1 MLSRFIG
8 RTKLLA
14 DLHELIA
21 EHRLVTLTGTGGS
34 GKTRLA
40 AEITGTT
47 FVELATIGRPEML
60 ARRIAEV
67 LEVEDRSARDI
78 AEVLRDH
85 LAGRKTVLV
94 LDNCEHLRDAVAELA
109 ACLLDGAPGLKILAT
124 SRERLGVPGER
135 VLVVPPLDVPPPNAR
150 MSTDY
155 ESVALLADRAPD
167 SLLTERNWPDVVR
180 LLHRVAGLPLAIE
193 LAAVR
198 LRAMPLH
205 EVVKRLDDEMKLLTR
220 NDRVALPH
228 HRTLRAVIDW
238 SHDLCTPSEQRLWA
252 QVSVFAGGWD
262 LAAAEAVGDS
272 EDVLDDLAGLVAKSI
287 VTFEDD
293 RYHLLEPLR
302 QYGAERLGADR
313 DAVLRRHLEHFAD
326 LVRRV
331 GEGWFT
337 DDELIGALRV
347 EMANVEVALET
358 SLCEP
363 GRALEL
369 EFQLARMH
377 SAFFASG
384 WPEQYRRLRRALE
397 TGADDHWHLDALAFA
412 GSLALALGRTEE
424 SAELLSEAKR
434 RDSTFSGVLYLRG
447 EQQWLLHGDHGALVT
462 MRAARDRAEPD
473 RRAIF
478 SVQVAMAS
486 ALLAGESEAGADL
499 ADLEKMLDG
508 NQITTAGLLVARG
521 VAELRFGSPDQACD
535 LLRQALERQR
545 ASGDQWGPVWAVE
558 ALAWATA
565 ATGNA
570 RRAAR
575 LLGASEAVQR
585 LTGRS
590 IAAHETFRQMRTQAV
605 ARARCPEYG
614 REHAAGAAL
623 KSFDEVYADV
633 FDEHAGPLTPAQ
645 LEVAKLV
652 AAGLTNREI
661 AARLHKS
668 QRTVETQVQQ
678 IFAALGVHRR
688 VMIAQRINVR

>member
-8 RTKLLA
+8 RTKLLT
-14 DLHELIA
+14 DLNELIT
-21 EHRLVTLTGTGGS
+21 EHRLVTLTGTGGA

-40 AEITGTT
+40 AEIAGTV
-47 FVELATIGRPEML
+47 FVELATIGQPDL
-60 ARRIAEV
+60 
-67 LEVEDRSARDI
+67 LELRV
-78 AEVLRDH
+78 AEVLRDRT
-85 LAGRKTVLV
+85 GRETVLV
-94 LDNCEHLRDAVAELA
+94 LDNCEHLRDAVADLVVR
-109 ACLLDGAPGLKILAT
+109 LLDGAPSLKIVAT

-135 VLVVPPLDVPPPNAR
+135 VLVVPPLDVPPSDGP
-150 MSTDY
+150 MSTAC

-167 SLLTERNWPDVVR
+167 WQLTAANWPDVVR
-180 LLHRVAGLPLAIE
+180 LLHRVAGLPLAVE

-198 LRAMPLH
+198 LRAMPLP
-205 EVVKRLDDEMKLLTR
+205 EVVKRLDDQIRLLTR

-238 SHDLCTPSEQRLWA
+238 SHDLCTPSEQQLWA
-252 QVSVFAGGWD
+252 QISVFAGGWD
-262 LAAAEAVGDS
+262 LAAAEAVSDN
-272 EDVLDDLAGLVAKSI
+272 ENVLDDLAGLVAKSI
-287 VTFEDD
+287 VTFERD

-313 DAVLRRHLEHFAD
+313 DAVLKPHLEHFAE

-331 GEGWFT
+331 SIGWIA
-337 DDELIGALRV
+337 DPALIGVLRDELG
-347 EMANVEVALET
+347 NVEVALET
-358 SLCEP
+358 SLSEP

-369 EFQLARMH
+369 EFQLGRTHA
-377 SAFFASG
+377 AFFATG
-384 WPEQYRRLRRALE
+384 WPDQYRRLRRALKGG
-397 TGADDHWHLDALAFA
+397 TGDHLHVEALAYA
-412 GSLALALGRTEE
+412 GSLALALGHVDE
-424 SAELLSEAKR
+424 SAELLAAAEQVDA
-434 RDSTFSGVLYLRG
+434 TFAGVIYLRG
-447 EQQWLLHGDHGALVT
+447 ERRWLLQGDYGALADL
-462 MRAARDRAEPD
+462 REGRDRFEPE
-473 RRAIF
+473 RYEVC
-478 SVQVAMAS
+478 SVHVAMAS
-486 ALLAGESEAGADL
+486 VMLADVAEARATVSEFASLLDDAGA
-499 ADLEKMLDG
+499 
-508 NQITTAGLLVARG
+508 NQIAAAGVLVAQG
-521 VAELRFGSPDQACD
+521 VLELRSGAPGRACD

-590 IAAHETFRQMRTQAV
+590 IAAHETFKQMRAQAV

-633 FDEHAGPLTPAQ
+633 FDEHDGPLTPAQ